1 MLIEILKS
9 KIHRAVVTDKN
20 INYEGSITVDGI
32 LLEKAGIY
40 EGEKVHVYNVNNGVR
55 FETYVIKGKKNS
67 GEICIN
73 GAAARLAEKNDIIII
88 ASYGFIDE
96 KDINKHKPKIVK
108 IKDKNKIGGRK
119 WESQKTKE
127 KKLESLAVET

>member
-20 INYEGSITVDGI
+20 INYEGSITIDSI

-40 EGEKVHVYNVNNGVR
+40 EGEKVHIYNVNNGLR

-67 GEICIN
+67 GEVCVN
-73 GAAARLAEKNDIIII
+73 GAAARLAEKGDIIII

-96 KDINKHKPKIVK
+96 KDVKKHKPKIIK
-108 IKDKNKIGGRK
+108 IKNNNKILR
-119 WESQKTKE
+119 
-127 KKLESLAVET
+127 

>member
-1 MLIEILKS
+1 MFIEILKS

-20 INYEGSITVDGI
+20 INYDGSITIDEF

-40 EGEKVHVYNVNNGVR
+40 EGEKVHIYNINNGLR

-73 GAAARLAEKNDIIII
+73 GAAARLAEKGDIIII
-88 ASYGFIDE
+88 AAYGFVDY
-96 KDINKHKPKIVK
+96 KDVKKHKPQIVK
-108 IKDKNKIGGRK
+108 IKNKNVLRR
-119 WESQKTKE
+119 
-127 KKLESLAVET
+127 